1 MTRSIQS
8 LVFRV
13 TLGVLFLLLVGAL
26 FRLQVLKGDYY
37 RRIAESNFV
46 RIRRVV
52 ATRGEIYDSK
62 YRPIVSNIP
71 SHDLY
76 LTSGRIGNTERLA
89 MFLKANF
96 GIEPEELR
104 KLVFEQRFK
113 TYEEI
118 LLADNLPYEMILVLS
133 ERMGDFPELTIRS
146 GTTRSYMYPNHFTGY
161 VGRIDEKEYSRY
173 REEDYSLN
181 AYIGKTGLEC
191 YYEVLLRGRDG
202 KEIMQVDAQGKSLE
216 LFSKNTSIPPQN
228 GLSLIL
234 TIDNDLQE
242 YANSVFPPGIKGC
255 VIVTDVKTGGILAY
269 LSKPDYDPNIFMQ
282 KISTEV
288 WAGLNIPS
296 KPLLDRIIHASYPPG
311 SVYKPVTGSK
321 GLETGVIDRYTRLA
335 SCGGGLK
342 IGNRFFRCWSS
353 AGHGSLNIVDAHKV
367 SCDVFFYDLISRMD
381 LDAVAAHA
389 KACGVVEKTG
399 IDLPNERNG
408 FYPDKKY
415 YRDKL
420 GISSGLNGYKAN
432 LAIGQGEVLTTP
444 LQMNTFYAAI
454 ARGGMWVQP
463 YLMKQTMG
471 SRRIT
476 RDQLQALNKHPL
488 PWSASTMK
496 AIRDGLWAVTNA
508 PGGTARAVR
517 VPGATSFG
525 KTGSAQ
531 NFMGSMTHA
540 WFCGFIETDKPEI
553 VVTVFMENA
562 GGGGAMAAPVA
573 NKIFNYYIGNLE
585 KIRQPAPIPPQF
597 RTREERSGTA
607 TEQSEIPDETPGSE
621 PRPALEEP
629 VETPAGESGT

>member
-1 MTRSIQS
+1 MTRSVQS

-13 TLGVLFLLLVGAL
+13 TLGVLFLLLFGAL
-26 FRLQVLKGDYY
+26 FRLQVLKGEYY
-37 RRIAESNFV
+37 GRIAESNFV

-76 LTSGRIGNTERLA
+76 LTSGRIGNTETLA
-89 MFLKANF
+89 VFLKMYF

-118 LLADNLPYEMILVLS
+118 LLVDNLPYEMILALS
-133 ERMGDFPELTIRS
+133 ERIGDFPELTFRS
-146 GTTRSYMYPNHFTGY
+146 GTTRSYMYQNHFTGY
-161 VGRIDEKEYSRY
+161 VGRIDEKEYDRY

-181 AYIGKTGLEC
+181 AYIGKTGLES
-191 YYEVLLRGRDG
+191 YYEVLLRGKDG
-202 KEIMQVDAQGKSLE
+202 KEIIQVDAQGKSLE
-216 LFSKNTSIPPQN
+216 LFSENTSVAPQN

-234 TIDNDLQE
+234 SIDNDLQD

-255 VIVTDVKTGGILAY
+255 VIVSDVKTGGILAY
-269 LSKPDYDPNIFMQ
+269 LSKPDYDPNVFMQ

-288 WAGLNIPS
+288 WAGLNTPA
-296 KPLLDRIIHASYPPG
+296 KPLMDRIIHATYPPG
-311 SVYKPVTGSK
+311 SVFKTVTGSK
-321 GLETGVIDRYTRLA
+321 GLETRVIDRFTRLA

-342 IGNRFFRCWSS
+342 IGNRFFRCWSA
-353 AGHGSLNIVDAHKV
+353 AGHGSLNIVDAHRV
-367 SCDVFFYDLISRMD
+367 SCDVFFYDLISKMD

-389 KACGVVEKTG
+389 RACGVVEKTG

-415 YRDKL
+415 YKDKL
-420 GISSGLNGYKAN
+420 GVTSGLNGYKAN

-444 LQMNTFYAAI
+444 LQMNTHYAAI
-454 ARGGMWVQP
+454 ARGGMWMQP
-463 YLMKQTMG
+463 HLLLQTMG
-471 SRRIT
+471 SSRIT
-476 RDQLQALNKHPL
+476 RDQLQPLYKHPL
-488 PWSASTMK
+488 PWSASTVQT
-496 AIRDGLWAVTNA
+496 IRDGLWAVTNA
-508 PGGTARAVR
+508 PGGTARAIS
-517 VPGATSFG
+517 VPGATTYG

-531 NFMGSMTHA
+531 NFMGSVSHA

-562 GGGGAMAAPVA
+562 GGGGAVAAPVA
-573 NKIFNYYIGNLE
+573 NKIFNYYIGNLD

-597 RTREERSGTA
+597 RTREERSA
-607 TEQSEIPDETPGSE
+607 ESSE
-621 PRPALEEP
+621 PAELPQ
-629 VETPAGESGT
+629 ETPAAEPPPAPETPAESASEANGG

>member
-1 MTRSIQS
+1 
-8 LVFRV
+8 V
-13 TLGVLFLLLVGAL
+13 
-26 FRLQVLKGDYY
+26 
-37 RRIAESNFV
+37 
-46 RIRRVV
+46 
-52 ATRGEIYDSK
+52 
-62 YRPIVSNIP
+62 
-71 SHDLY
+71 
-76 LTSGRIGNTERLA
+76 
-89 MFLKANF
+89 FLKAHF

-118 LLADNLPYEMILVLS
+118 LLADNLPYEMILALS
-133 ERMGDFPELTIRS
+133 ERMGDFPELTFRS

-181 AYIGKTGLEC
+181 AYIGKTGLES

-216 LFSKNTSIPPQN
+216 LFSENTSVPPQN

-234 TIDNDLQE
+234 SIDNDLQE

-255 VIVTDVKTGGILAY
+255 VIVSDVKTGGILAY

-288 WAGLNIPS
+288 WAGLNTPS
-296 KPLLDRIIHASYPPG
+296 KPLMDRIIHATYPPG
-311 SVYKPVTGSK
+311 SVFKTVTGSK

-342 IGNRFFRCWSS
+342 IGNRFFRCWSA
-353 AGHGSLNIVDAHKV
+353 AGHGSLNIVDAHRV
-367 SCDVFFYDLISRMD
+367 SCDVFFYDLISKMD

-389 KACGVVEKTG
+389 RACGVVEKTG
-399 IDLPNERNG
+399 IDLPNERSG
-408 FYPDKKY
+408 FYPDKQY

-420 GISSGLNGYKAN
+420 GVTSGLNGYKAN

-444 LQMNTFYAAI
+444 LQMNTHYAAI
-454 ARGGMWVQP
+454 ARGGMWMQP
-463 YLMKQTMG
+463 HLLLQTMG
-471 SRRIT
+471 SSRIT
-476 RDQLQALNKHPL
+476 RDQLQPLNKHPL
-488 PWSASTMK
+488 PWSASTVQT
-496 AIRDGLWAVTNA
+496 IRDGLWAVTNA
-508 PGGTARAVR
+508 PGGTARAISVS
-517 VPGATSFG
+517 GATSYG

-531 NFMGSMTHA
+531 NYMGSVTHA

-597 RTREERSGTA
+597 RTREERTTA
-607 TEQSEIPDETPGSE
+607 PPE
-621 PRPALEEP
+621 PAAALEE
-629 VETPAGESGT
+629 TPEPQPEPAPEAPAEVPDEESGR

>member
-1 MTRSIQS
+1 MTRSVQS

-96 GIEPEELR
+96 GIKPEELR

-288 WAGLNIPS
+288 WAGLNTPS

-353 AGHGSLNIVDAHKV
+353 AGHGSLNVVDAHKV
-367 SCDVFFYDLISRMD
+367 SCDVFFYDLINRMD

-508 PGGTARAVR
+508 LGGTARAVR
-517 VPGATSFG
+517 VPGATSF
-525 KTGSAQ
+525 
-531 NFMGSMTHA
+531 
-540 WFCGFIETDKPEI
+540 
-553 VVTVFMENA
+553 
-562 GGGGAMAAPVA
+562 
-573 NKIFNYYIGNLE
+573 
-585 KIRQPAPIPPQF
+585 
-597 RTREERSGTA
+597 
-607 TEQSEIPDETPGSE
+607 
-621 PRPALEEP
+621 
-629 VETPAGESGT
+629 